1 MPVNKDALLRYRIID
16 SCLRKKYN
24 RYITLEQ
31 LQQECYELLGTEVSE
46 RTIKSDLNAMRH
58 DEVLGYL
65 APIEYSHAHRGY
77 FYTDQ
82 SYSIEKLP
90 FTEAD
95 TQAVLFAVNMLSR
108 FRGVPLLQQFQGAV
122 DKLFNAMQSSR
133 KLSKEE
139 SHVVEMESSP
149 EAKGGE
155 WLSELISAIINREA
169 IGLTYQSFNRDEPVH
184 YALHPYLLKEYRNR
198 WYLLA
203 FDEEKAKI
211 KTFGLD
217 RIVHLERS
225 ERHFQLSPNFKP
237 SDYFKYSYGI
247 TYSEQAP
254 MEVHLSFYGPSCH
267 YVLTKPLHPS
277 QQIISQSPDSLEVK
291 LKVLHSYEL
300 LADILSFGDA
310 CQVLGPS
317 QLKKEVKTILEKALR
332 KY

>member
-1 MPVNKDALLRYRIID
+1 
-16 SCLRKKYN
+16 
-24 RYITLEQ
+24 
-31 LQQECYELLGTEVSE
+31 
-46 RTIKSDLNAMRH
+46 
-58 DEVLGYL
+58 
-65 APIEYSHAHRGY
+65 
-77 FYTDQ
+77 
-82 SYSIEKLP
+82 
-90 FTEAD
+90 
-95 TQAVLFAVNMLSR
+95 
-108 FRGVPLLQQFQGAV
+108 
-122 DKLFNAMQSSR
+122 
-133 KLSKEE
+133 
-139 SHVVEMESSP
+139 
-149 EAKGGE
+149 
-155 WLSELISAIINREA
+155 
-169 IGLTYQSFNRDEPVH
+169 
-184 YALHPYLLKEYRNR
+184 
-198 WYLLA
+198 LA